1 MEEWVINHQNTE
13 NVTNLGARDSE
24 EEAPEPEASLSE
36 PWAVLEQ
43 DTLKENPSGEQNPVR

>member
-36 PWAVLEQ
+36 PWAGLEQ
-43 DTLKENPSGEQNPVR
+43 NTLKENPSGERNPVP